1 MDNIFNKWPEWP
13 QYSEE
18 TIENLKSVVVSNR
31 WAISGYWTGK
41 ECNERIFAKEFAKF
55 NDVPYCVPTTSGTN
69 ALLIALESLGLG
81 YGDEVIVPALT
92 WLATASVVLNVN
104 AKPILVDVDS
114 ETYCIDPDAIEKAIT
129 PKTKA
134 IIPVHLYGSVADMGR
149 IMEIARR
156 YNLFV
161 IEDCAQSHGSMWG
174 QQKVGTIGDVGC
186 FSFQQAKVLTA
197 GEGGAVITK
206 DKEVYIRLEQLRAD
220 GRILSNQSD
229 ANYGSLQLC
238 EVGNIQ
244 GSNHCISEFQSSIL
258 IEQLKKLDHL
268 NRIREDTAIYIEKR
282 LSELPGISLQKR
294 PGNVTRQTYY
304 SFVIKIA
311 ENYGYKKPKEIIDIL
326 KKTINMGDFYIHSPY
341 PAVHLNKLFCPW
353 SKKRY
358 PIDIAMTEEYWRSLK
373 KPVAEKAIDEAIVL
387 HHSILLADRDLINYF
402 IENFINVLNDSKVIV

>member
-1 MDNIFNKWPEWP
+1 MNNTLNKWPEWP
-13 QYSEE
+13 QYSKK
-18 TIENLKSVVVSNR
+18 TIENLKDVVVSNR

-41 ECNERIFAKEFAKF
+41 ECNERIFAKEFATF
-55 NDVPYCVPTTSGTN
+55 NEVPYCVPTTSGTN
-69 ALLIALESLGLG
+69 ALLIALESLGIG

-104 AKPILVDVDS
+104 AKPILVDVDP
-114 ETYCIDPDAIEKAIT
+114 ETYCIDPNAIEKVIT
-129 PKTKA
+129 QKTKA

-149 IMEIARR
+149 IMEIADR

-161 IEDCAQSHGSMWG
+161 IEDCAQSHGSTWE

-206 DKEVYIRLEQLRAD
+206 DKEIYKRLEQLRAD

-229 ANYGSLQLC
+229 ANFGSLQLF
-238 EVGNIQ
+238 EVGDIQ

-258 IEQLKKLDHL
+258 IEQLKQLDHL
-268 NRIREDTAIYIEKR
+268 NRVREDTAKYIENR
-282 LSELPGISLQKR
+282 LLNVPGVSLQKR
-294 PGNVTRQTYY
+294 SESVTRQTYY

-311 ENYGYKKPKEIIDIL
+311 DNYGYKRPKEIIDIL
-326 KKTINMGDFYIHSPY
+326 KETINMGDFYIHSPY

-353 SKKRY
+353 TKRRY
-358 PIDIAMTEEYWRSLK
+358 PIDIAMTKEYWRSLK
-373 KPVAEKAIDEAIVL
+373 FPVAERAVDEAIVL
-387 HHSILLADRDLINYF
+387 HHSILLAKRDLIDYF
-402 IENFINVLNDSKVIV
+402 IDNFINTLKAPKVTI